1 MVTYFTMNMVC
12 YFAILYP
19 LIVDKDLT
27 LHDKFMMS
35 LLMFVLG
42 LPIMF
47 VAACLAIKGMYE
59 RLYENRGNKKH

>member
-1 MVTYFTMNMVC
+1 MVTYFTMNLIC

-27 LHDKFMMS
+27 LHDKFTFT
-35 LLMFVLG
+35 LLIMVLG

-47 VAACLAIKGMYE
+47 VAACLALKNIFV

>member
-1 MVTYFTMNMVC
+1 MVTYFTMNMIC

-27 LHDKFMMS
+27 LNDKFMMS

-47 VAACLAIKGMYE
+47 VAACLSIKGMYE

>member
-19 LIVDKDLT
+19 LIIDKDLSNN
-27 LHDKFMMS
+27 DKFMMS

-47 VAACLAIKGMYE
+47 VAACLALRNIFV